1 MHNNEASTSNNLS
14 SFTDIRNN
22 IENKIDENLS
32 RSKYLSNKILQ
43 YDRLHLNTMNFKTAI
58 KRFRYRI
65 KRTLWTNRNI

>member
-43 YDRLHLNTMNFKTAI
+43 YDRLNLNTMNLKKQLKVLGI
-58 KRFRYRI
+58 RI